1 MENKDSLEQMS
12 EGFRKLGIALKDMAS
27 AAVQAISGLVKTVW
41 ENMKPAFK
49 FLDKNITRKRF
60 IKLLMSQGIQRNEA
74 NKIAWKV
81 HAEKG
86 KYTLLDY
93 FKLRKAYNTVVLE
106 RDVLENT
113 IKDELYK
120 EFMKKLGEP
129 VENDRL
135 KKENKRLRQQVK
147 SLKEIIKNND

>member
-1 MENKDSLEQMS
+1 MRTMQGGCQLM
-12 EGFRKLGIALKDMAS
+12 GFIASCIRAAEEYTESTKKLK
-27 AAVQAISGLVKTVW
+27 K
-41 ENMKPAFK
+41 
-49 FLDKNITRKRF
+49 
-60 IKLLMSQGIQRNEA
+60 
-74 NKIAWKV
+74 
-81 HAEKG
+81 EKG
-86 KYTLLDY
+86 GLFDY